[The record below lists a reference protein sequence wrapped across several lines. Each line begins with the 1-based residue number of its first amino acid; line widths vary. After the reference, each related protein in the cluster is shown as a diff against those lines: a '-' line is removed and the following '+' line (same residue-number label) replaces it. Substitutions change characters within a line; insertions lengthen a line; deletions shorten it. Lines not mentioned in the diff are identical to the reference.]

1 MIMVDMISRSFLRHI
16 NNNALLISGSQPM
29 PMTNAVRGWLETALG
44 LAALSFYPIGLS
56 LLLPVFLYSLV
67 HEKEERLRQIM
78 KMSGMKMNAY
88 WIANYLWFFF
98 LTTIT
103 LATFFL
109 VGRFGL
115 GTNFFTDTS
124 FWVLASVLVGWGLS
138 QISLAILFQNLF
150 SKAKTAIS
158 KP

>member
-1 MIMVDMISRSFLRHI
+1 MISRSFLRNI

-29 PMTNAVRGWLETALG
+29 PMATTSEGLLEKALA

-88 WIANYLWFFF
+88 WIGNYFWFFL
-98 LTTIT
+98 LTLIT

-109 VGRFGL
+109 AGRFAL
-115 GTNFFTDTS
+115 GTNFFRDTN
-124 FWVLASVLVGWGLS
+124 FWVLASILVGWGLS
-138 QISLAILFQNLF
+138 QISLAVVFQNLF

-158 KP
+158 KL